1 MKNYEMRLQK
11 ETGICGST
19 EKKKKFSRHK
29 PDMIQLLELTDR
41 SFSITAITMGKIV
54 VKKMGNI
61 CKQIEIFSRE
71 MESILKKSN
80 GNSSTK
86 KV

>member
-1 MKNYEMRLQK
+1 MQLN
-11 ETGICGST
+11 G
-19 EKKKKFSRHK
+19 KKKKFSRHK
-29 PDMIQLLELTDR
+29 PEMIQLLELTYR
-41 SFSITAITMGKIV
+41 SFSITAITMRKSL

-61 CKQIEIFSRE
+61 CEQIENFSRE
-71 MESILKKSN
+71 MESIKKKTN

>member
-19 EKKKKFSRHK
+19 EKKKFSRHK

-41 SFSITAITMGKIV
+41 SFSITAITMGKSV

>member
-41 SFSITAITMGKIV
+41 SFSITAITMGKSV

-71 MESILKKSN
+71 MESIKKKSN